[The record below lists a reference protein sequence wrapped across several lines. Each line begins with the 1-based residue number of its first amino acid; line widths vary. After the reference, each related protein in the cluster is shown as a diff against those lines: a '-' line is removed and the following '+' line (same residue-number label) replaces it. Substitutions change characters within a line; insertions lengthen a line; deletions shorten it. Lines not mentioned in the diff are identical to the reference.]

1 MTFGQESHNRWFT
14 DCYLRLQWYL
24 FPGLFCYEEN
34 DGNSFLLAA
43 NSDIATQDTLEMSA
57 VPLDR
62 VIKILSSVKAQHL
75 LTVID
80 ACRNNPETGSSSEN
94 NALTDDFSTSLK
106 IRCMAATSNVFSQ
119 VGATPA
125 IIAGTDNWVIEPF
138 VGQKPEFST
147 KVYETDS
154 RVSVTP
160 SLGPH

>member
-1 MTFGQESHNRWFT
+1 
-14 DCYLRLQWYL
+14 
-24 FPGLFCYEEN
+24 
-34 DGNSFLLAA
+34 
-43 NSDIATQDTLEMSA
+43 
-57 VPLDR
+57 
-62 VIKILSSVKAQHL
+62 

-160 SLGPH
+160 SLGSH

>member
-1 MTFGQESHNRWFT
+1 MTFDQESQNRWFT
-14 DCYLRLQWYL
+14 DCYLRLQRYL
-24 FPGLFCYEEN
+24 FPGLCYEEN

-43 NSDIATQDTLEMSA
+43 NSDMATQDTLEMSA

-119 VGATPA
+119 VGAPPA

-160 SLGPH
+160 SLGSH